1 MKRFWSLLII
11 TTLACCSQAKFISM
25 TIPSSK
31 ISSSSGI
38 FLGKAAASS
47 DFIPVIWTRPD
58 TTIGEVVIINMR
70 IAVYDENTFERYYE
84 NRYLTC
90 AEKLN
95 QSFYTIPIT
104 VMLYS
109 YHPASFGGIPIL
121 NLPKGQHKMLYF
133 TLMDCD
139 MEVRTQSRGEWNL
152 ILDLKLANDN
162 SHLTPMDYYIYIYKI
177 ILLLVMGLLGA
188 KYAKPVYQEIRKE
201 HFETNYAF
209 VTMAAGFLIKVVSIM
224 LDVLETRIY
233 STDGTDSPVINFFAK
248 ATDLVSGYILAC
260 LILFLANG
268 WTIFFSRIDDMELFL
283 PISIALGIMKVL
295 VLGLMS
301 LVRTDQNHFHSYTGV
316 MGIFVTVLHICLFVY
331 YWFLLDQNHAKIQT
345 TSDKKAFYSSL
356 TTLAIFYLMSFPVFY
371 FLSFIVSSVYV
382 SAFIE
387 FGVTT
392 CQLGATLAM
401 GVLIGTGGK
410 YGKIADF
417 DFSLPSSGKANH
429 RD

>member
-1 MKRFWSLLII
+1 MEMFWRLAII
-11 TTLACCSQAKFISM
+11 SFLVWSSQAKFISM

-38 FLGKAAASS
+38 FLGKAAANT
-47 DFIPVIWTRPD
+47 DFVPMIWTRPD
-58 TTIGEVVIINMR
+58 TSINEVIILNLR
-70 IAVYDENTFERYYE
+70 IAIYDEETFERYYE

-95 QSFYTIPIT
+95 QAFYTIP
-104 VMLYS
+104 VQVLLYT
-109 YHPASFGGIPIL
+109 YHPSSSGGSPIL
-121 NLPKGQHKMLYF
+121 TLKKGEHKMLYF
-133 TLMDCD
+133 ALMDCD

-152 ILDLKLANDN
+152 IIDLKLANDN

-177 ILLLVMGLLGA
+177 LLLLIMGGLGI

-201 HFETNYAF
+201 HFETNYAL
-209 VTMAAGFLIKVVSIM
+209 VTLAAGFTIKVLSIM

-233 STDGTDSPVINFFAK
+233 STDGTESPVINFFAK
-248 ATDLVSGYILAC
+248 ATDLVSGYVLAC
-260 LILFLANG
+260 LILFLGNG

-295 VLGLMS
+295 VLGLMT

-316 MGIFVTVLHICLFVY
+316 MGIFVTILHVGLFVY

-345 TSDKKAFYSSL
+345 TSDKKSFYSSL
-356 TTLAIFYLMSFPVFY
+356 TKLAVCYLLSFPLFY
-371 FLSFIVSSVYV
+371 VLSCIVPSVYV

-392 CQLGATLAM
+392 CQLGASIAM

-417 DFSLPSSGKANH
+417 DFSLPSAGKSNH